1 MAKVYAQLDDR
12 LTKFI
17 LAQPIFFVA
26 TAPRLSA
33 EGEGGHVNVSP
44 KGYRDTFAI
53 IGPRTVAYL
62 DLTGSGAETIAH
74 LRQNGRITIMFC
86 SFDRSPKILR
96 LYGTGRVVLPPEQGW
111 PRLAAYFGG
120 ADHAARAWA
129 ANGHG
134 TDARPANG
142 HGTDGYDADGYDA
155 DGYDADGQGADGQGA
170 DGQGAGQGPARLAS
184 NGADRGN
191 RRAEHDTEHYAERG
205 ADRGTRRAEHDTEHY
220 AERGAD
226 RGTRRAI
233 IVAELDRIADSC
245 GYAVPVMELA
255 GERDLLS
262 RWSEKRT
269 PEQLAAYRAELNA
282 VSIDG
287 LPALS

>member
-1 MAKVYAQLDDR
+1 MSAFCAECTKEGQMAKVYAQLDDR

-26 TAPRLSA
+26 TAPCLSA

-96 LYGTGRVVLPPEQGW
+96 LYGTGRVVLPPDQDW

-120 ADHAARAWA
+120 ADHAA
-129 ANGHG
+129 N
-134 TDARPANG
+134 ARPAKGNG
-142 HGTDGYDADGYDA
+142 AAD
-155 DGYDADGQGADGQGA
+155 
-170 DGQGAGQGPARLAS
+170 QGAGARSADGHGADDLGADDHGAGQRPARQAV
-184 NGADRGN
+184 NGTERDTH
-191 RRAEHDTEHYAERG
+191 RAEQDTEHYAERG
-205 ADRGTRRAEHDTEHY
+205 ADRGN
-220 AERGAD
+220 
-226 RGTRRAI
+226 RRAI

-255 GERDLLS
+255 EERDLLS